1 MLTSDLTDS
10 YVRHKLKGNNLM
22 FIVRNI
28 LVILIIIL
36 SGSNVNLY
44 AQEVIDNREEK
55 IKKPLY
61 KPFIERYVL
70 DELKQL
76 RQDQSTLRVEVA
88 EKVANAKLD
97 SSDRVIRYTA
107 DTTNIIFYIITAA
120 ASILVFL
127 GWKSLRDIKDKIE
140 FITTE
145 KLSILTQEYESRLDE
160 LENKLKNRSEQ
171 IIATQEEVSSSNTIH
186 SLWMRAGL
194 EKSDQEKLNI
204 YDHIL
209 EINPDDTEALTYKAD
224 VLLDLGEIKWA
235 LSLSNQAIENDS
247 NYALAYWQR
256 ACAKA
261 MLEQESEALEDI
273 KMAIK
278 LTGSLK
284 DEIVDEIYFEKLKSN
299 HDFLSLMEETDSM
312 A

>member
-1 MLTSDLTDS
+1 
-10 YVRHKLKGNNLM
+10 M

>member
-1 MLTSDLTDS
+1 
-10 YVRHKLKGNNLM
+10 M

-28 LVILIIIL
+28 LVILIIMF
-36 SGSNVNLY
+36 SGSNINLY
-44 AQEVIDNREEK
+44 AQEIIDSGDEK
-55 IKKPLY
+55 INKPLY

-76 RQDQSTLRVEVA
+76 RQDQSNLRVEVT

-120 ASILVFL
+120 ASIIVFL
-127 GWKSLRDIKDKIE
+127 GWNSLRDIKDKIE

-145 KLSILTQEYESRLDE
+145 KLSVLTQEYENRLDE

-171 IIATQEEVSSSNTIH
+171 IIATQEEVSNSNTIH

-278 LTGSLK
+278 LTDTLK
-284 DEIVDEIYFEKLKSN
+284 DEIADEIYFERLKSN
-299 HDFLSLMEETDSM
+299 HEFLALMEETDSM
-312 A
+312 T

>member
-1 MLTSDLTDS
+1 
-10 YVRHKLKGNNLM
+10 M
-22 FIVRNI
+22 FIIRNI
-28 LVILIIIL
+28 LVIFIIML
-36 SGSNVNLY
+36 SGSNINLH
-44 AQEVIDNREEK
+44 AQETIDNGEK
-55 IKKPLY
+55 TINKSLY
-61 KPFIERYVL
+61 KPFIERYIL

-76 RQDQSTLRVEVA
+76 RQDQANLRVEVT

-120 ASILVFL
+120 ASVLVFL
-127 GWKSLRDIKDKIE
+127 GWKSLREVRNNIE
-140 FITTE
+140 SITSE
-145 KLSILTQEYESRLDE
+145 KLSILTKEYEDRLNE

-171 IIATQEEVSSSNTIH
+171 IITTQEEVSNSNLVH

-194 EKSDQEKLNI
+194 EKSDQEKINI

-209 EINPDDTEALTYKAD
+209 EIDPDNTEALTYKAD
-224 VLLDLGEIKWA
+224 VLLDLDEIKWA
-235 LSLSNQAIENDS
+235 LSLSNQAIEHDGK
-247 NYALAYWQR
+247 YALAYWQR

-273 KMAIK
+273 KIAIN
-278 LTGSLK
+278 LSESLK
-284 DEIVDEIYFEKLKSN
+284 EEMATEVYFEKLKSN
-299 HDFLSLMEETDSM
+299 DEFQTLIEEMNST

>member
-1 MLTSDLTDS
+1 
-10 YVRHKLKGNNLM
+10 M

-28 LVILIIIL
+28 LVILIIML
-36 SGSNVNLY
+36 SGSNINLY
-44 AQEVIDNREEK
+44 AQEIIDNGEEK
-55 IKKPLY
+55 INKPLF

-76 RQDQSTLRVEVA
+76 RQDQSTLRVEVT

-145 KLSILTQEYESRLDE
+145 KLSILTQEYENRLDE

-171 IIATQEEVSSSNTIH
+171 IIATQEEVSNSNAIH
-186 SLWMRAGL
+186 SLWMRAAL

-204 YDHIL
+204 YDQIL

-224 VLLDLGEIKWA
+224 VLLDLDEIKWA
-235 LSLSNQAIENDS
+235 LSLSDQAIEHDAD
-247 NYALAYWQR
+247 YALAYWQR

-261 MLEQESEALEDI
+261 MLGQENDAIKDI
-273 KMAIK
+273 EMAIK
-278 LTGSLK
+278 LTDSLK
-284 DEIVDEIYFEKLKSN
+284 DEIADEIYFEKLKSN
-299 HDFLSLMEETDSM
+299 HEFLALMEETDSM

>member
-1 MLTSDLTDS
+1 
-10 YVRHKLKGNNLM
+10 M

-28 LVILIIIL
+28 LVILIIML
-36 SGSNVNLY
+36 SGSNINLY
-44 AQEVIDNREEK
+44 AQEIIDNGEEK
-55 IKKPLY
+55 INKPLY

-76 RQDQSTLRVEVA
+76 RQDQSTLRVEVT

-145 KLSILTQEYESRLDE
+145 KLSILTQEYENRLDE

-171 IIATQEEVSSSNTIH
+171 IIATQEEMSDSNAIH
-186 SLWMRAGL
+186 SLWMRSAL
-194 EKSDQEKLNI
+194 EKSDQEKLKI
-204 YDHIL
+204 YDQIL

-235 LSLSNQAIENDS
+235 LSLSDQAIEHDAD
-247 NYALAYWQR
+247 YALAYWQR

-261 MLEQESEALEDI
+261 MLGQENDAIEDI

-278 LTGSLK
+278 LTDSLK
-284 DEIVDEIYFEKLKSN
+284 DEIADEVYFEKLKSN
-299 HDFLSLMEETDSM
+299 HEFLALMEETDSM

>member
-1 MLTSDLTDS
+1 
-10 YVRHKLKGNNLM
+10 M

-28 LVILIIIL
+28 LVILIIML
-36 SGSNVNLY
+36 SGSNINLH
-44 AQEVIDNREEK
+44 AREIIDNGEEK
-55 IKKPLY
+55 INKPLY

-76 RQDQSTLRVEVA
+76 RQDQSTLRVEVT

-145 KLSILTQEYESRLDE
+145 KLSSLTLEYENRLDE

-171 IIATQEEVSSSNTIH
+171 IIATQEEVSNSNAIH

-224 VLLDLGEIKWA
+224 VLLDVGEIKWA

-273 KMAIK
+273 RMALK
-278 LTGSLK
+278 LTDSLK
-284 DEIVDEIYFEKLKSN
+284 DELTNEIYFEKLKSN
-299 HDFLSLMEETDSM
+299 PEFQTLIEDLDPM

>member
-1 MLTSDLTDS
+1 M
-10 YVRHKLKGNNLM
+10 
-22 FIVRNI
+22 
-28 LVILIIIL
+28 L
-36 SGSNVNLY
+36 SGSNINLY
-44 AQEVIDNREEK
+44 AQEVIDNSEEK
-55 IKKPLY
+55 INKPLY